1 MDNELY
7 HWGVKGMKWGVRRY
21 QNKDGSLTNAGR
33 KRYTDNSG
41 DGAKTEKRGFL
52 SKFRI
57 RKKKGES
64 KNGNDKSAET
74 ETPEA
79 KRERLLK
86 STDPKELYENRHLLS
101 TMELNERINR
111 IDTEA
116 RLGSKIVVEHQKTG
130 MEKFN
135 DKMQRASNTLNSATN
150 MFRKVDEAYS
160 AVSKSAIGK
169 TLYKKLGLEPPK
181 KEFNIDEI
189 WKKRNSLS
197 DDELNKAAKR
207 VQSEANLKR
216 NMDSLSGKN
225 DKNNKSGMSE
235 DDVEDMINRILDER
249 DGGK

>member
-7 HWGVKGMKWGVRRY
+7 HWGIKGMKWGVRRY

-33 KRYTDNSG
+33 KRYSDGSG
-41 DGAKTEKRGFL
+41 DGTKTEKKGLL

-64 KNGNDKSAET
+64 KTDNDKPAET

-130 MEKFN
+130 MEKLN
-135 DKMQRASNTLNSATN
+135 EKMEKWSNNVNNATN
-150 MFRKVDEAYS
+150 LYRKVDEAYS
-160 AVSKSAIGK
+160 TVSKSAIGK
-169 TLYKKLGLEPPK
+169 TLYKMLGMESPK

-235 DDVEDMINRILDER
+235 NDVEDMINRILDER
-249 DGGK
+249 NGGK